1 MDSPKP
7 ATGATRI
14 KPGRRTSLRQVIDF
28 QQIAHE
34 AAQGLRAD
42 FTGTQDRDERAR
54 VASAIA
60 NLGKSWC
67 SLQDSK
73 REILGRPK
81 AGVLKPESA
90 KARQRRHQARD
101 LSLEEVAASMR
112 REPSGSEEVDSK
124 SD

>member
-1 MDSPKP
+1 MDPPTP
-7 ATGATRI
+7 AIGATRI

-42 FTGTQDRDERAR
+42 FTGTRDREERAR
-54 VASAIA
+54 VAGAIA

-67 SLQDSK
+67 SLQDAK

-81 AGVLKPESA
+81 AGSLKPEDA
-90 KARQRRHQARD
+90 KARQRQRQSREVN
-101 LSLEEVAASMR
+101 LEEVFAELKHSEQSAAG
-112 REPSGSEEVDSK
+112 EC
-124 SD
+124 